1 MLMVLRNTLAILAG
15 CSLWLAP
22 TDCSRYQDARRGR
35 VARSHPMC
43 WAKKKLV
50 LVVTRKQKMAKSA
63 ETNNAEQRSAQE
75 WAARWDVMGQ
85 SSDDGP
91 TC

>member
-35 VARSHPMC
+35 VARLHRMC
-43 WAKKKLV
+43 WAKEKLV
-50 LVVTRKQKMAKSA
+50 LVVTRKPKMTKSA
-63 ETNNAEQRSAQE
+63 EINTAEQAMQE
-75 WAARWDVMGQ
+75 KAARQDVLGQ
-85 SSDDGP
+85 RVVMVN
-91 TC
+91 